1 MNVKLILGVAAPNL
15 HICREV
21 DSCLRMREL
30 MHVIKDKLGMFNK
43 TKMDIQY
50 EKKDIIKKKFIVQ
63 IRISKSI

>member
-1 MNVKLILGVAAPNL
+1 M
-15 HICREV
+15 HI
-21 DSCLRMREL
+21 
-30 MHVIKDKLGMFNK
+30 IKDKLDMFNK